1 MSEEKSGFIVKF
13 YDKAYEEKTILE
25 LVEAPASAISG
36 ISDADAADLKKAFN
50 INTVEDLASNENV
63 LLAQA
68 IELFS
73 DASGAVLDKKF
84 ESKEFKE
91 LADKPAHAI
100 AGISENDAVLLKRAF
115 GIDSIR
121 ELAENKYVLVA
132 QATVTLA
139 ELVQFLIDEIF

>member
-13 YDKAYEEKTILE
+13 FDKAYEEKSILE
-25 LVEAPASAISG
+25 LVEAPVAAISG
-36 ISDADAADLKKAFN
+36 VSDADAADLKKAFN

-100 AGISENDAVLLKRAF
+100 AGISENDAALLKRAF